1 MQYADMAEISYNGGW
16 GIDWNRNIIQK
27 ISRSKQYKEREP
39 K

>member
-16 GIDWNRNIIQK
+16 GIDWNRNIQK